1 MNLWVEYKKVCSK
14 FIAPFTRKSMRILIR
29 EFSYTIMKFFLI
41 ELAVERFRTHLS
53 CSSNFPRASYLDE
66 RTADVWINCFITF
79 STRWFKCCKGVNIP
93 SATLQR
99 VGNFVSG
106 NISSSSAGSQLSMF
120 SLNSR
125 RSLNQFLIVKSQ
137 SKKIVEKIFFYRRI
151 CLRMSWACT
160 IRIWST
166 LTQLNLIKQIYAL
179 CYNVRQCSS

>member
-1 MNLWVEYKKVCSK
+1 MKCSNLKGSLSQFSINDW
-14 FIAPFTRKSMRILIR
+14 FTSACVHL
-29 EFSYTIMKFFLI
+29 EQL
-41 ELAVERFRTHLS
+41 ELLSATPQATLTHLS